1 MTVAS
6 IEKCNVSQ
14 NLDLTKN
21 VESYKTVDLTKKTLK
36 LTKELV
42 FLFDAAPTHPLHCC
56 TLAISNTINGS
67 LTFNITFLL
76 HICASHPHKLW
87 MSCFWAGLGKQT
99 FSSLLK
105 FSFFQI
111 LIQEN
116 VRFKPPNQRQ
126 GAFLRVWAG
135 GGEATLATTSLGGKV
150 TAKLELEF
158 GQPFYKHFLWSW
170 SCSPVTILAIE
181 GLLLRLSLEHQPNSL
196 ILKRLQLL
204 LHQKELILQPQLLMV
219 QIYTRNTY
227 AY

>member
-1 MTVAS
+1 MTLAT

-14 NLDLTKN
+14 NLDLTKTLNLTKPWISQKN
-21 VESYKTVDLTKKTLK
+21 VETHKRICFSLRCCSYS
-36 LTKELV
+36 
-42 FLFDAAPTHPLHCC
+42 PPP
-56 TLAISNTINGS
+56 
-67 LTFNITFLL
+67 LL
-76 HICASHPHKLW
+76 HSCNQQHNQRLTDFQHCLSFTYLCHSHKVW
-87 MSCFWAGLGKQT
+87 VSCFWAGLGKQT

-150 TAKLELEF
+150 TAKLELEL

-204 LHQKELILQPQLLMV
+204 LHQKKLILQPQLIML